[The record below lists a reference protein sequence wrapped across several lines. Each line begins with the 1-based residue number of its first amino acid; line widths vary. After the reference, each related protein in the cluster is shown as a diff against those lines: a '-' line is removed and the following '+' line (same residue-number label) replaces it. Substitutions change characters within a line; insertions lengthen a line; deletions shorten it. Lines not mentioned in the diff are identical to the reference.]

1 MARHAESFIVP
12 LSFEKTGEV
21 CRHAFMAY
29 GWRIMRD
36 DVTGVYL
43 RELMGIANMLMNNPT
58 RWAVLFR
65 ENGKRETL
73 VELHGYTLGIGPLPK
88 MRLRKVFGILR
99 KQIESAI
106 PVEDEPPPDNG
117 RKRKRSGEIDD
128 G

>member
-12 LSFEKTGEV
+12 LDYEKTGEV

-43 RELMGIANMLMNNPT
+43 RERMGIANMLMNNPT

-73 VELHGYTLGIGPLPK
+73 VELHGYTFGFGPLPK

-106 PVEDEPPPDNG
+106 PVEDEPPPDSG
-117 RKRKRSGEIDD
+117 RKRKRSGEIEDA
-128 G
+128 